1 MLLQDTTAS
10 MSIPGCSKNST
21 AILPLSANAIV
32 DPVVVNNFITHVLR
46 LNESPERAFISVPDE
61 NIRASH
67 GPPRGILLGQD
78 DKYATQGRRNVYGL
92 L

>member
-1 MLLQDTTAS
+1 MIV
-10 MSIPGCSKNST
+10 SIVVKNLT
-21 AILPLSANAIV
+21 AIFLLSTNV
-32 DPVVVNNFITHVLR
+32 VLDRTVVVNNFITWVLC